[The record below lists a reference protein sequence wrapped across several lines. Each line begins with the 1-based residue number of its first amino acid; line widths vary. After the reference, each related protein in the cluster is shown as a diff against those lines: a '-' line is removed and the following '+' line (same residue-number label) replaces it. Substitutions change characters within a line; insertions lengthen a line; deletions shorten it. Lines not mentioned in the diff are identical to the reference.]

1 MQPIEFRIDGLQDTL
16 KHLDGLKRSVQTK
29 ILKDALTAGGKLVLE
44 AERSQAPISKD
55 ERLIPGLLQM
65 SLGTKVKV
73 YRGSGVVVILVGPR
87 TKMGRDKK
95 TKARKLSAFGRRAE
109 RLQARQQRKF
119 GDKQNPATYA
129 HLAGPGRK
137 QRFMDQAKTATV
149 SQVKDLVTSKIWE
162 GIVRAINS

>member
-149 SQVKDLVTSKIWE
+149 SQVKD
-162 GIVRAINS
+162 